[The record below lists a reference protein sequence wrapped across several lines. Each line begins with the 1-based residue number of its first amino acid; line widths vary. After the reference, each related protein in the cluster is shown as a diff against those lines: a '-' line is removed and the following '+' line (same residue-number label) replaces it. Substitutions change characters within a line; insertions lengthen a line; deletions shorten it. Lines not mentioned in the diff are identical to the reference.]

1 MLDDVLDEAF
11 MEEVFGGLA
20 VVEEVW
26 GLIGW
31 DEDVRTDAHVDL
43 ITVGDLL
50 FDVVL
55 VDLLLVKRVGRDLD
69 DEDFLLD
76 NELNNDI
83 VINVLGR
90 FF

>member
-1 MLDDVLDEAF
+1 M
-11 MEEVFGGLA
+11 
-20 VVEEVW
+20 
-26 GLIGW
+26 
-31 DEDVRTDAHVDL
+31 
-43 ITVGDLL
+43 GDLL